1 MARCQKAD
9 TTVITV
15 LRVGTNQYKADLF
28 RDFHE
33 IERADETKSDVKTYD
48 CETVRISTA
57 YTFENEESAR
67 TFFMT
72 NFDALFETEL
82 HNEELDA
89 KSEKI
94 ASSYDFLNQLD
105 YVWFKALE
113 YTAQH
118 KKTLTEAINY
128 ILSAHPTFF
137 TDRQNAR
144 NTINGEK

>member
-33 IERADETKSDVKTYD
+33 IERTDETKSNVKTYD
-48 CETVRISTA
+48 CETVRISMA
-57 YTFENEESAR
+57 YTFEDENSALA
-67 TFFMT
+67 FFT
-72 NFDALFETEL
+72 ANFNTLFETEL

-89 KSEKI
+89 KSKKI
-94 ASSYDFLNQLD
+94 AGGYDFLNQLD

-118 KKTLTEAINY
+118 RKTLTEAINY
-128 ILSAHPTFF
+128 ILSAHPTFL

-144 NTINGEK
+144 NTINGEN